1 MRKLLIIILFVAAGI
16 VANGQAL
23 IKEITYKGMTLQYW
37 KVTSYCWDM
46 ESNKTT
52 VTLMP
57 YATKKQ
63 SETGS
68 RDYIEELRKQ
78 LEFSGKV
85 KISNLIDSCK
95 KSRPQI
101 EIVTPEVPAVMGAN
115 GDTITPY
122 QPPVTRIIET
132 NYFATAKPD

>member
-1 MRKLLIIILFVAAGI
+1 MRKLLIIILFVAAGMT
-16 VANGQAL
+16 VNGQAL
-23 IKEITYKGMTLQYW
+23 IKEITYKGMTLRYW

-95 KSRPQI
+95 KS
-101 EIVTPEVPAVMGAN
+101 
-115 GDTITPY
+115 
-122 QPPVTRIIET
+122 
-132 NYFATAKPD
+132 